1 MCEGWDHGLL
11 GYGREAKKGKR
22 RRVEGC
28 VRVLGGLRK
37 LTWPWSGC
45 LPGTGNESTVAPITQ
60 STLTLKSAGIAN
72 QLKDR
77 SVTCTYVEYKTI
89 SYTKGQN
96 INSNILFIPIAA
108 TCV

>member
-37 LTWPWSGC
+37 LGK
-45 LPGTGNESTVAPITQ
+45 VAE
-60 STLTLKSAGIAN
+60 KEWMCEC
-72 QLKDR
+72 K
-77 SVTCTYVEYKTI
+77 
-89 SYTKGQN
+89 
-96 INSNILFIPIAA
+96 
-108 TCV
+108 